1 MKIAILCYPD
11 VSFNDLTAFLT
22 PFEQLRT
29 SEPECCSW
37 EFCSFLPLNNHAPG
51 LSLTCSRVGLPLHG
65 FDLIVVPGSAKNFA
79 FSQEW
84 GGWLKSADPQTPY
97 LGINNGLN
105 LLKENGIE
113 PLLTPR
119 IDLPLNAFIAGLLV
133 IHQNFSEESAYGI
146 AKSLGLLSV
155 WNVALTRMG
164 RRYARFSRSSAE
176 TQIEASLL
184 IDGTG
189 LQNIDTGIPF
199 LDHMLSQIAKHGLF
213 DIEMLSRGDLEIDPH
228 HTMEDTAL
236 AFGELFRLAL
246 DDRRGINRMGFA
258 TVPMDESLASV
269 TIDFSGRPYSVIR
282 TKWNGDKIADL
293 PVSLFE
299 HFLESFASSA
309 RCNLFVQV
317 QAGNDNHHM
326 AEAIFKSLARA
337 LDQATIQDVRRS
349 GQIPS
354 TKEVLF

>member
-1 MKIAILCYPD
+1 M
-11 VSFNDLTAFLT
+11 
-22 PFEQLRT
+22 
-29 SEPECCSW
+29 
-37 EFCSFLPLNNHAPG
+37 
-51 LSLTCSRVGLPLHG
+51 
-65 FDLIVVPGSAKNFA
+65 IVVPGSANDA
-79 FSQEW
+79 SLSQEW
-84 GGWLKSADPQTPY
+84 GRWLKTADPQTIF

-105 LLKENGIE
+105 LIIENGIT
-113 PLLTPR
+113 PLKTPR
-119 IDLPLNAFIAGLLV
+119 VDLPLNAYILSLLV
-133 IHQNFSEESAYGI
+133 IHQQFSEEKAFDI
-146 AKSLGLLSV
+146 AKSLGLLPV
-155 WNVALTRMG
+155 WNVVLTRMG
-164 RRYARFSRSSAE
+164 KRYARYSRKSAE
-176 TQIEASLL
+176 TQIEGSLL

-189 LQNIDTGIPF
+189 LQNIKTGVPF

-213 DIEMLSRGDLEIDPH
+213 DLELVAKGDLEIDPH

-246 DDRRGINRMGFA
+246 DDRRGINRMGSA

-282 TKWNGDKIADL
+282 TKWNGEEIAGL

-299 HFLESFASSA
+299 HFLKSFASSA

-317 QAGNDNHHM
+317 QEGNDNHHM
-326 AEAIFKSLARA
+326 AEAVFKALARA

>member
-1 MKIAILCYPD
+1 MEMKIALICYPD
-11 VSFNDLTAFLT
+11 VSINDLTAFLT

-29 SEPECCSW
+29 SDPGCCSW
-37 EFCSFLPLNNHAPG
+37 EFCSYMPLNNDANG
-51 LSLTCSRVGLPLHG
+51 VSLSSSHVGLPLHG
-65 FDLIVVPGSAKNFA
+65 FDLIVVPGSGKNVTV
-79 FSQEW
+79 SQEW
-84 GGWLKSADPQTPY
+84 GRWLKTADPQTPY

-105 LLKENGIE
+105 LLKENSIQ
-113 PLLTPR
+113 PLQTPR
-119 IDLPLNAFIAGLLV
+119 VDLPLNAFILSLLV
-133 IHQNFSEESAYGI
+133 IHQQYSEESAYLI
-146 AKSLGLLSV
+146 AKSLGLLPV
-155 WNVALTRMG
+155 WNVALARMG
-164 RRYARFSRSSAE
+164 KRYARYSRSSAE
-176 TQIEASLL
+176 TQIEGSLL

-213 DIEMLSRGDLEIDPH
+213 DLDLVAKGDLEVDQH

-246 DDRRGINRMGFA
+246 DDRRGINRMSSA
-258 TVPMDESLASV
+258 TVPMDESLACV

-282 TKWNGDKIADL
+282 AKWNGEEIADL

-299 HFLESFASSA
+299 HFFESFASSA

-326 AEAIFKSLARA
+326 AEAVFKALARA
-337 LDQATIQDVRRS
+337 LDQATI
-349 GQIPS
+349 
-354 TKEVLF
+354 